1 MMYFYSVV
9 SVKYAGGVFRS
20 NEEHEN
26 KLKNAEAQKKH
37 KISAK
42 KLWHTLDYDRD
53 VYKSARKPLE
63 KIVIASRHE
72 CVYIQV
78 FLVLLTPLSTCFYP
92 YQYSLVS

>member
-1 MMYFYSVV
+1 MMYFYYVV

-53 VYKSARKPLE
+53 V
-63 KIVIASRHE
+63 
-72 CVYIQV
+72 
-78 FLVLLTPLSTCFYP
+78 
-92 YQYSLVS
+92 